1 MTWQSKQIHLM
12 GTVIDVMIQ
21 HEKAEEILEQ
31 VDNQLRENEI
41 RFSANN
47 DKSELMA
54 VNLHAGKEWVNVHP
68 SLFKLIELGK
78 HHSVAS
84 NSFLNISIGPLTKAW
99 RIGFPDGRKPQESEI
114 IKLLKQIDPSRI
126 RLDSKNS
133 SVYLEEGMSIDLGA
147 LAKGYIADI
156 IVEDLKKQGVQSALI
171 NLGGNV
177 VTFGSAPNKQR
188 KEWRIG
194 IKNPR
199 ETEEVYS
206 EILKVTNQSVVTS
219 GIYER
224 VLEANN
230 QKYHHIFDSK
240 TGYPVE
246 TPILSL
252 TIISEKSVDG
262 EIWTTRL
269 FGNKPEEIINIVNG
283 LTGIEA
289 LVITE
294 EKNYYSKG
302 MTKYL

>member
-1 MTWQSKQIHLM
+1 MTWQSKEIHLM

-31 VDNQLRENEI
+31 VDKQLRENEI

-78 HHSVAS
+78 HHSVAL

-114 IKLLKQIDPSRI
+114 IKLLEQIDPNGI
-126 RLDSKNS
+126 QLDSKTS
-133 SVYLEEGMSIDLGA
+133 SVYLEEGMSLDLGA

-156 IVEDLKKQGVQSALI
+156 IVEDLKKQGIQSALI

-177 VTFGSAPNKQR
+177 VTFGSAPSKQR

-199 ETEEVYS
+199 ETKEVYS
-206 EILKVTNQSVVTS
+206 EILKITNQSVVTS

-246 TPILSL
+246 TAILSL

-269 FGNKPEEIINIVNG
+269 FGNEPEEIINEVNE